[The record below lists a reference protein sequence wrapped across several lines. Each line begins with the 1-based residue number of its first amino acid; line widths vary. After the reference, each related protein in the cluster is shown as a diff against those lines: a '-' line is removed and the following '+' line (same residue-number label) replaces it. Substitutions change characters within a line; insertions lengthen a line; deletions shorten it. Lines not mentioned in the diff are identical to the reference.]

1 MTRGANEGMSGL
13 IGSEMTP
20 LVSLSELPPVATDAA
35 IMFLE
40 ELKSLKSF
48 LRAIWYF

>member
-1 MTRGANEGMSGL
+1 MTRGVNEGMSGL

-20 LVSLSELPPVATDAA
+20 LVFLSELPLLAMDAA

-40 ELKSLKSF
+40 ELKSLKLF